1 MTLTERYLKAV
12 AAQLPKAQRD
22 DIIAE
27 LADAIADR
35 MEAREA
41 QLGRALTDDEQEAVL
56 REVGHPL
63 AVAARYGSGPQHVV
77 GPELYP
83 WWMFGLKVGIAAVVA
98 LTLIGLAARVLT
110 GDILA
115 GQAIGQ
121 AVADVFSSAVTL
133 IGFATIAAFIIERQK
148 EKPAFLRDWKVKD
161 LALFEWAS
169 FDADDLSRRVAE
181 GANAA
186 RPASTQSASPRPAS
200 PPRRS
205 WSSNQMSP
213 MARAVASAVF
223 WSVFLL
229 WWTGLL
235 PVVPT
240 NIEIVDGVVDGV
252 DYGALTAATFA
263 LIYWPVAAYAVARIL
278 FGLFRAWKPDAIRLA
293 GVGDMALGVARM
305 WACVWLWTASP
316 FASRISVASF
326 DDFTRRAQT
335 LFQGEGTLANLLMLI
350 VAIAFI
356 VAAWETIAAFTRVIG
371 GRAAL
376 KPELRN
382 A

>member
-12 AAQLPKAQRD
+12 AAQLPKSQRD

-35 MEAREA
+35 MEAREEA
-41 QLGRALTDDEQEAVL
+41 LGRPLTEDEQETVL
-56 REVGHPL
+56 REIGHPL

-83 WWMFGLKVGIAAVVA
+83 WWMFGLKVGLAAMIV
-98 LTLIGLAARVLT
+98 LTLIGLAARVLS

-121 AVADVFSSAVTL
+121 AFASAFSSAVTL

-161 LALFEWAS
+161 LGMFEWAS
-169 FDADDLSRRVAE
+169 FDTEDLGRRVSE
-181 GANAA
+181 GAAA
-186 RPASTQSASPRPAS
+186 RPVKTPTK
-200 PPRRS
+200 S
-205 WSSNQMSP
+205 WSSGQMSP
-213 MARAVASAVF
+213 MARAVASAVC
-223 WSVFLL
+223 WTVFLL

-235 PVVPT
+235 PNVPT
-240 NIEIVDGVVDGV
+240 NIEIVDGVVDGI
-252 DYGALTAATFA
+252 DYGALTAMTFGMV
-263 LIYWPVAAYAVARIL
+263 YWPVTAYAVARIL
-278 FGLFRAWKPDAIRLA
+278 FGLFRAWRPEAIRMA
-293 GVGDMALGVARM
+293 GLFDMGLGMARM
-305 WACVWLWTASP
+305 WSCVWLWTASP
-316 FASRISVASF
+316 FASRISVAGL
-326 DDFTRRAQT
+326 DDFTRRIQT
-335 LFQGEGTLANLLMLI
+335 LFHGEGTLANLLTMI
-350 VAIAFI
+350 VAIAFVI
-356 VAAWETIAAFTRVIG
+356 AAWETITAFTRLVG

-376 KPELRN
+376 KSERQT

>member
-12 AAQLPKAQRD
+12 AAQLPRSQRD

-35 MEAREA
+35 MEAREHD
-41 QLGRALTDDEQEAVL
+41 LSRPLTEDEQEAVL
-56 REVGHPL
+56 REIGHPL

-83 WWMFGLKVGIAAVVA
+83 WWKFGLKVGLAAMVV

-121 AVADVFSSAVTL
+121 VFADVFSSAVTL
-133 IGFATIAAFIIERQK
+133 VGFATIAAFIIERQK

-161 LALFEWAS
+161 LGLFEIS
-169 FDADDLSRRVAE
+169 LDTERLTRDLHKGGLNGLDKAPAE
-181 GANAA
+181 
-186 RPASTQSASPRPAS
+186 ASTG
-200 PPRRS
+200 
-205 WSSNQMSP
+205 WSRAVGWNLSDGRMSP
-213 MARAVASAVF
+213 MAGAVASAVC
-223 WSVFLL
+223 WTVFLM

-235 PVVPT
+235 PAVPT

-252 DYGALTAATFA
+252 DYGALTASTFS
-263 LIYWPVAAYAVARIL
+263 LIYWPVTAYAVARIL
-278 FGLFRAWKPDAIRLA
+278 FGLFRAWRPEAIRMAALF
-293 GVGDMALGVARM
+293 DMGLGLARM
-305 WACVWLWTASP
+305 WACIWLWIASP
-316 FASRISVASF
+316 FASRISVGSL
-326 DDFTRRAQT
+326 DDFTRRVQT
-335 LFQGEGTLANLLMLI
+335 LFHGEGTLANLLMMI
-350 VAIAFI
+350 VAVAFI
-356 VAAWETIAAFTRVIG
+356 IATWETIAAFTRAFG

-376 KPELRN
+376 KTAPQIT
-382 A
+382 

>member
-35 MEAREA
+35 MEAREEE
-41 QLGRALTDDEQEAVL
+41 LGRPLTEDEQEAVL

-83 WWMFGLKVGIAAVVA
+83 WWIFGLKVGIGAVVV
-98 LTLIGLAARVLT
+98 LTLIGLAARVLG

-115 GQAIGQ
+115 GEAIGR
-121 AVADVFSSAVTL
+121 AFTDVFSSAVTL

-148 EKPAFLRDWKVKD
+148 EKPAFLREWKVKD
-161 LALFEWAS
+161 LGVFEWAS
-169 FDADDLSRRVAE
+169 FDTENLGRRVSG
-181 GANAA
+181 GAAAA
-186 RPASTQSASPRPAS
+186 RPVKPQKG
-200 PPRRS
+200 
-205 WSSNQMSP
+205 WSSGQMSP
-213 MARAVASAVF
+213 MARAVASAVC
-223 WSVFLL
+223 WTVFLL

-235 PVVPT
+235 PNVPT
-240 NIEIVDGVVDGV
+240 NIEIVDGVVDGI
-252 DYGALTAATFA
+252 DYGALTAMTFG
-263 LIYWPVAAYAVARIL
+263 LIYWPVTAYAVARIL
-278 FGLFRAWKPDAIRLA
+278 FGLFRAWRPDAIRLA
-293 GVGDMALGVARM
+293 GLFDMGLGLARM

-316 FASRISVASF
+316 FAARISVASF
-326 DDFTRRAQT
+326 DEFTDRVQP
-335 LFQGEGTLANLLMLI
+335 LFHGDGTLANLLMMI
-350 VAIAFI
+350 VTIAFV
-356 VAAWETIAAFTRVIG
+356 VAAWETVAAFTRVVG

-376 KPELRN
+376 KPEPK
-382 A
+382 AA